1 MTELEFHHLKHLT
14 LIASR
19 TRNVDKCRPTFERLE
34 HSNHDKTRPFGESP
48 VLERVEE
55 VRGDGPD
62 GEEDPRA
69 SQGVGPHVV
78 QDVGDAEQRQE
89 EEQRL
94 ERLPAR
100 RGKVP

>member
-1 MTELEFHHLKHLT
+1 M
-14 LIASR
+14 
-19 TRNVDKCRPTFERLE
+19 
-34 HSNHDKTRPFGESP
+34 
-48 VLERVEE
+48 
-55 VRGDGPD
+55 RGDGPD

>member
-1 MTELEFHHLKHLT
+1 M
-14 LIASR
+14 
-19 TRNVDKCRPTFERLE
+19 
-34 HSNHDKTRPFGESP
+34 
-48 VLERVEE
+48 
-55 VRGDGPD
+55 RGDGPD

-69 SQGVGPHVV
+69 SQGVWPHVV
-78 QDVGDAEQRQE
+78 QDVGDAQQRQE

>member
-1 MTELEFHHLKHLT
+1 M
-14 LIASR
+14 
-19 TRNVDKCRPTFERLE
+19 
-34 HSNHDKTRPFGESP
+34 
-48 VLERVEE
+48 
-55 VRGDGPD
+55 RGDGPD
-62 GEEDPRA
+62 GEKDPRA

>member
-1 MTELEFHHLKHLT
+1 M
-14 LIASR
+14 R
-19 TRNVDKCRPTFERLE
+19 R
-34 HSNHDKTRPFGESP
+34 
-48 VLERVEE
+48 
-55 VRGDGPD
+55 DGPD

-94 ERLPAR
+94 ERLPAIR
-100 RGKVP
+100 EKFHDQVTMNSVTLIHASS